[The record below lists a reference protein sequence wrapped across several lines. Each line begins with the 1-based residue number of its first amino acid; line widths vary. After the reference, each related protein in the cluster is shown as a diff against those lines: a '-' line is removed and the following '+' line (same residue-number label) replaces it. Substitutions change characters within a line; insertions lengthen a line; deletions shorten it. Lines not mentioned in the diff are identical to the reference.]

1 VDVSSIIQERQNTP
15 PTAVPP
21 LAEESGDARV
31 ASLPAETPQLPS
43 AGHRIVIEP
52 PRGWQFINVGELW
65 RYRELLFFL
74 AWRDVKVRYKQTALG
89 AAWAVLQPAMMMV
102 IFSIFFGRLAGVS
115 TGGVPGPLFYLTGL
129 LPWFFFSTAVTSGAN
144 SVVGSERLITKIYFP
159 RLAVPFAA
167 VGAAVVDF
175 LVASALLAVVAL
187 AYGVVPG
194 WRLLLA
200 PAVFLIIAIFATGIG
215 TLCSAL
221 NVAYRDFRYVIPFAI
236 QLGMFATPTIYMQ
249 LTGNEGRAVAVL
261 SVVNPLVS
269 LIAAFRACVLGEPVP
284 WDGLLVALV
293 AALVTFVIGCVYFR
307 KVEDRFADII

>member
-1 VDVSSIIQERQNTP
+1 VSSIIENLDN
-15 PTAVPP
+15 AVP
-21 LAEESGDARV
+21 V
-31 ASLPAETPQLPS
+31 PALERRDVPLPS
-43 AGHRIVIEP
+43 PAVESEPVSLSAYRIIIEP
-52 PRGWQFINVGELW
+52 PRGWQLINAGELW

-74 AWRDVKVRYKQTALG
+74 AWRDVKVRYKQTTLG
-89 AAWAVLQPAMMMV
+89 AAWAILQPAMMMV

-129 LPWFFFSTAVTSGAN
+129 LPWFFFSTAVTSSAN

-187 AYGVVPG
+187 AYGVAPG
-194 WRLLLA
+194 WQLLLA
-200 PAVFLIIAIFATGIG
+200 PVVFLIITIFATGIG

-249 LTGNEGRAVAVL
+249 VTGNEGRAVEVL

-269 LIAAFRACVLGEPVP
+269 LIAAFRACVLGGPIP
-284 WDGLLVALV
+284 WAGLAVAF
-293 AALVTFVIGCVYFR
+293 AAAVVTFIIGCVYFR
-307 KVEDRFADII
+307 RVEDRFADII